1 MVRCTEW
8 QVRGGVVSLEH
19 PVVLGILNVTPDS
32 FSDGARYTEP
42 ETAVEYA
49 LALVEAGADVIDVG
63 GESTRPGAAP
73 VGPEEEWARLS
84 GVVEPL
90 ARRGVTVS
98 IDTTKLEVAE
108 RAIDAGAAIV
118 NDVSGLRA
126 SPAIAELCARTGTG
140 LVIMHMRGEPRT
152 MQNDTRYDDIA
163 GEVVGWLRER
173 AEFARQAGCETAQLV
188 IDPGL
193 GFGKSADGNLEL
205 LARTGEIAALGYPV
219 LVGPSRKSFIGSIA
233 GAPANERLGGTLAAC
248 VAALERGA
256 RLFRVHDVGPARQ
269 ALDVADAIRRAG

>member
-1 MVRCTEW
+1 VAGPTEW
-8 QVRGGVVSLEH
+8 RVRGGAISLER

-32 FSDGARYTEP
+32 FSDGDRYTEP
-42 ETAVEYA
+42 EAAIEHG

-63 GESTRPGAAP
+63 GESTRPGATP
-73 VGPEEEWARLS
+73 VSPEEEWARLS
-84 GVVEPL
+84 GVIEPL

-98 IDTTKLEVAE
+98 IDTMKHTVAE

-126 SPAIAELCARTGTG
+126 SPAIAGLCARTGAG

-152 MQNDTRYDDIA
+152 MQEDTRYSDVA
-163 GEVVGWLRER
+163 AEVGAWLRES
-173 AEFARQAGCETAQLV
+173 AEFARAAGCAAVQLV
-188 IDPGL
+188 VDPGI
-193 GFGKSADGNLEL
+193 GFGKSAGGNLEL

-219 LVGPSRKSFIGSIA
+219 LVGPSRKSFIGSVA
-233 GAPANERLGGTLAAC
+233 RAPATERLGGTLAAC

-256 RLFRVHDVGPARQ
+256 RLFRVHDAGPARQ

>member
-1 MVRCTEW
+1 MARPTEW
-8 QVRGGVVSLEH
+8 QIRGGVVSIEH

-32 FSDGARYTEP
+32 FSDGARYMEP
-42 ETAVEYA
+42 EAAIQHA

-63 GESTRPGAAP
+63 GESTRPGAVP

-84 GVVEPL
+84 SVVEPL
-90 ARRGVTVS
+90 ARRGLTVS
-98 IDTTKLEVAE
+98 IDTMKLEVAE

-152 MQNDTRYDDIA
+152 MQNDTRYEDIA

-173 AEFARQAGCETAQLV
+173 AEFARQAGCAAAQLV
-188 IDPGL
+188 VDPGL

-205 LARTGEIAALGYPV
+205 LARTEEIAALGYPV

-233 GAPANERLGGTLAAC
+233 GAPASERLGGTLAAC